1 MSGEGMKMN
10 YEQSLKYIE
19 ELSKLGSNLGLDR
32 MKALLKYLGNPQDNR
47 HVIHIAGTN
56 GKGSVTSYI
65 TSILLKSGY
74 KTGTYTSPAIL
85 DFREMIQVDGHDM
98 TEEELVHYMNHIK
111 SSIEDM
117 MADGLTHPTK
127 FEVITAL
134 AFLCFK
140 EKKCDFIVLET
151 GLGGRYDAT
160 NVMTKT
166 TCCVITAIGMDH
178 ADVLGDNIEEI
189 AYEKAGII
197 KPDSEVILYQQSDTI
212 MDVIKRVCHENKANL
227 HLADVNN
234 YTLLETSYNQQIFS
248 YKELKKISISL
259 LGEHQ
264 IKNAITT
271 IEVASVLRSKGFN
284 INKSHILGGLLEAK
298 WPYRLEVVSEKP
310 LIVLDGAH
318 NVQAAK
324 ALKNSIEHYFKDKN
338 KIYIF
343 GVLKDKD
350 YKSILEITAPLAG
363 TIITVTPNNQR
374 GLLSKQGAAIA
385 KQFCNHVI
393 DGDTIENAVKMS
405 LDIANFNDVIIGF
418 GSLSFLGELKR
429 CLNIGGNE

>member
-19 ELSKLGSNLGLDR
+19 ELSKFGSNLGLDR

-178 ADVLGDNIEEI
+178 ADVLGDNIE
-189 AYEKAGII
+189 
-197 KPDSEVILYQQSDTI
+197 
-212 MDVIKRVCHENKANL
+212 
-227 HLADVNN
+227 
-234 YTLLETSYNQQIFS
+234 
-248 YKELKKISISL
+248 
-259 LGEHQ
+259 
-264 IKNAITT
+264 KNCF
-271 IEVASVLRSKGFN
+271 R
-284 INKSHILGGLLEAK
+284 KSWYH
-298 WPYRLEVVSEKP
+298 
-310 LIVLDGAH
+310 
-318 NVQAAK
+318 
-324 ALKNSIEHYFKDKN
+324 
-338 KIYIF
+338 
-343 GVLKDKD
+343 
-350 YKSILEITAPLAG
+350 
-363 TIITVTPNNQR
+363 
-374 GLLSKQGAAIA
+374 
-385 KQFCNHVI
+385 
-393 DGDTIENAVKMS
+393 
-405 LDIANFNDVIIGF
+405 
-418 GSLSFLGELKR
+418 
-429 CLNIGGNE
+429 